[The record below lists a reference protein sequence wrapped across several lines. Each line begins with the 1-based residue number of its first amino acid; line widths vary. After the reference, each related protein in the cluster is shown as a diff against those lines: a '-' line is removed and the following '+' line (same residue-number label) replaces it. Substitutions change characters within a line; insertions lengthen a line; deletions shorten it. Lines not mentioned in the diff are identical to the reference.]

1 MVNLIVNI
9 IGILLIIISI
19 YFIRKDLKYDNNV
32 IDEIN
37 LIEDR
42 VKEYYN
48 LTEEIVESFD
58 EIVDAKL
65 TMLNKNKANKNKDIQ
80 VNNPTPVYEE
90 SNTKIDL
97 FNITDTERNIS
108 NSFHKKVLELNSIG
122 LSTKEIAKKLNK
134 GVYEIDIVLKMY
146 SFKNIDKK
154 IQK

>member
-80 VNNPTPVYEE
+80 V
-90 SNTKIDL
+90 I
-97 FNITDTERNIS
+97 
-108 NSFHKKVLELNSIG
+108 
-122 LSTKEIAKKLNK
+122 
-134 GVYEIDIVLKMY
+134 
-146 SFKNIDKK
+146 
-154 IQK
+154 